1 MTASAVQDPIAPR
14 GPRAWLGRHWRLLAV
29 IVVGLG
35 PFVPSI
41 LAMSDFLLADNALGF
56 TPFALLAAIY
66 LFWRSAHFEG
76 VLRSRDVI
84 VDLFFIVPLVGI
96 ACFILFVLPGSMSW
110 YFWLNRMD
118 LAAMAP
124 WTVAVAIAFL
134 GYQQMLRT
142 WPAWLML
149 FFAWPY
155 PAVWLQRILAEP
167 LTAATAWVGR
177 GVTDFARLPYEVGES
192 GVVYT
197 STHLAEDENFT
208 LVIGQLCS
216 GTSVVIAFL
225 IVGGALALMA
235 RGTPGA
241 RLRWL
246 AAGVALAFITNLVRV
261 SVLLVTATSTSR
273 EFAVDTVHPIL
284 GLVLFAFALLLML
297 LLMRA
302 FGLRFDPLPRGRTLA
317 WEPGPRPGAPVRVV
331 WALAVGAAFG
341 MGLGATQAQEFNF
354 IGIGDGAPSL
364 SVESER
370 GIIPEVPGWEL
381 FHDTQI
387 SWTDLFGRTS
397 RGDVF
402 SYWEPGVEEIGA
414 RIGVQTVITE
424 DLDTLNRYSIEQ
436 CIDFHRRELTAR
448 RAIDLGKGVP
458 GYILH
463 DTYDGVRITILYWA
477 MPVNVEGELRH
488 ARIAL
493 FGNEVEGTRYE
504 GLDMDAGRESSASVR
519 LGQML
524 ETAMYGLPSGVDD
537 PIRVQMDEDLTAVA
551 VNMVDIMIQ
560 TGGPANL
567 LDETDEE

>member
-1 MTASAVQDPIAPR
+1 MTASADQDPTTPRR

-56 TPFALLAAIY
+56 TPFALVAAVY

-118 LAAMAP
+118 LAAMVP

-149 FFAWPY
+149 AFAWPY
-155 PAVWLQRILAEP
+155 PAVWLQRFLSDP
-167 LTAATAWVGR
+167 LTAWTAWIGR

-192 GVVYT
+192 GVAYT

-216 GTSVVIAFL
+216 GTSVVIGFL
-225 IVGGALALMA
+225 IVGGALSLMA
-235 RGTPGA
+235 RGKPGS

-246 AAGVALAFITNLVRV
+246 AMGIVLAFVTNLVRV
-261 SVLLVTATSTSR
+261 SALLVTATSVSR

-284 GLVLFAFALLLML
+284 GLVLFALALLLML
-297 LLMRA
+297 VLMPT
-302 FGLRFDPLPRGRTLA
+302 FGLRFDPAPRGRTLA
-317 WEPGPRPGAPVRVV
+317 WEPGPRPGAPVRVM
-331 WALAVGAAFG
+331 WALAIGAALGVGAGVA
-341 MGLGATQAQEFNF
+341 QAQEFNF
-354 IGIGDGAPSL
+354 IGLGDGAPSL

-402 SYWEPGVEEIGA
+402 SYWEPGVEEVGA

-448 RAIDLGKGVP
+448 RAIDLGYGLT

-463 DTYDGVRITILYWA
+463 DTYDGVRGSILYWA

-493 FGNEVEGTRYE
+493 FGNEVRGHAVRGPGHGRGT
-504 GLDMDAGRESSASVR
+504 
-519 LGQML
+519 
-524 ETAMYGLPSGVDD
+524 
-537 PIRVQMDEDLTAVA
+537 
-551 VNMVDIMIQ
+551 
-560 TGGPANL
+560 
-567 LDETDEE
+567 

>member
-1 MTASAVQDPIAPR
+1 M
-14 GPRAWLGRHWRLLAV
+14 

-56 TPFALLAAIY
+56 TPFALVAAVY

-118 LAAMAP
+118 LAAMVP

-149 FFAWPY
+149 AFAWPY
-155 PAVWLQRILAEP
+155 PAVWLQRFLSDP
-167 LTAATAWVGR
+167 LTAWTAWIGR

-192 GVVYT
+192 GVAYT

-216 GTSVVIAFL
+216 GTSVVIGFL
-225 IVGGALALMA
+225 IVGGALSLMA
-235 RGTPGA
+235 RGKPGS

-246 AAGVALAFITNLVRV
+246 AMGIVLAFVTNLVRV
-261 SVLLVTATSTSR
+261 SALLVTATSVSR

-284 GLVLFAFALLLML
+284 GLVLFALALLLML
-297 LLMRA
+297 VLMPT
-302 FGLRFDPLPRGRTLA
+302 FGLRFDPAPRGRTLA
-317 WEPGPRPGAPVRVV
+317 WEPGPRPGAPVRVM
-331 WALAVGAAFG
+331 WALAIGAALGVGAGVA
-341 MGLGATQAQEFNF
+341 QAQEFNF
-354 IGIGDGAPSL
+354 IGLGDGAPSL

-402 SYWEPGVEEIGA
+402 SYWEPGVEEVGA

-448 RAIDLGKGVP
+448 RAIDLGYGLT

-463 DTYDGVRITILYWA
+463 DTYDGVRGSILYWA

-493 FGNEVEGTRYE
+493 FGNEVRGHAVRGPGHGRGT
-504 GLDMDAGRESSASVR
+504 
-519 LGQML
+519 
-524 ETAMYGLPSGVDD
+524 
-537 PIRVQMDEDLTAVA
+537 
-551 VNMVDIMIQ
+551 
-560 TGGPANL
+560 
-567 LDETDEE
+567 